1 MEFFGKYVQAL
12 HAIEVRVQLAV
23 VVVLLDIPFKF
34 AGDHDGESYHVLQLA
49 VAIVTLHVVAVFLII
64 HVSDVLLI
72 DATHAHFLNVHVI
85 FFSVI
90 A

>member
-1 MEFFGKYVQAL
+1 MFFGKYFQAAHVIDIRL
-12 HAIEVRVQLAV
+12 QVTV
-23 VVVLLDIPFKF
+23 VVVSLDTSFKV
-34 AGDHDGESYHVLQLA
+34 DGFHNGELYHTLQLT
-49 VAIVTLHVVAVFLII
+49 VAIATLHVVAVFLII

-85 FFSVI
+85 LFSVI